1 MGEDL
6 DTAYAQKIETLTVP
20 GTLCF
25 SVKYFYVSQKNSVE
39 AISLLV
45 QDYHSRSAIRE
56 MNGEYQWTVIML

>member
-1 MGEDL
+1 MP
-6 DTAYAQKIETLTVP
+6 KKMETLTVL

-25 SVKYFYVSQKNSVE
+25 TVKYFYVSQKNSVE

>member
-1 MGEDL
+1 MP
-6 DTAYAQKIETLTVP
+6 KKKETLTVP

-25 SVKYFYVSQKNSVE
+25 TVKYFYVSQKNSVE